1 MRLSAAV
8 LLALA
13 LMLGSCNK
21 EPPNATPDGAVRE
34 LVEHLRRLDGD
45 PKEAKAAFLLLSKR
59 AQDNLALRAERYSQA
74 SGKRIEPEL
83 MIAPASFIERY
94 AAHSYATEI
103 QGARARV
110 TIRGVLES
118 ERAEIACVY
127 EDGGWR
133 VDVELPPPPPVIV
146 RSREEQPQLTP
157 KRR

>member
-1 MRLSAAV
+1 MKASAV
-8 LLALA
+8 LVLIAALA
-13 LMLGSCNK
+13 LSSCNK
-21 EPPNATPDGAVRE
+21 EPPNATPEGAVRE

-74 SGKRIEPEL
+74 SGKRIDPEL

-94 AAHSYATEI
+94 AARSYATEV

-110 TIRGVLES
+110 TIRGVLDA
-118 ERAEIACVY
+118 ERAEIPCVY

-146 RSREEQPQLTP
+146 RAREEQPQLTP